1 MNTTRTIVSM
11 AKFLTVGVATGEKAQ
26 NAEFFGTD
34 LSPRSDNEDVALKWT
49 VTTIGDNVLL
59 QITFDSG
66 STWSTL
72 GTPTAATLTTYSF
85 NTRIGDTINFRT
97 NDAGGFTTV
106 IFRVD
111 AEIL

>member
-1 MNTTRTIVSM
+1 MVKM
-11 AKFLTVGVATGEKAQ
+11 LTVGTATGEKAQ
-26 NAEFFGTD
+26 NAEFFATD
-34 LSPRSDNEDVALKWT
+34 LDPRTITDSALRWH

-72 GTPTAATLTTYSF
+72 GTPAAGTLTTYTF
-85 NTRIGDTINFRT
+85 NVRDGDTMNFRT

-111 AEIL
+111 AEI